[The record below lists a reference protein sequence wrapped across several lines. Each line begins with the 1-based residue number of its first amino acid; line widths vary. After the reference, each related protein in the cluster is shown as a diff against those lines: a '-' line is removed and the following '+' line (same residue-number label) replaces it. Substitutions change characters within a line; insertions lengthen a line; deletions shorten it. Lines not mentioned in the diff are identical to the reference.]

1 MTGPKPKTT
10 TALRKWMNANGVT
23 LRDLALLIEKNQGD
37 RVTPE
42 SVQHWVSGRR
52 PVPRRYR
59 RLVDIIIEF
68 QPTRAEPQKGAA
80 PMELRVY
87 IKR

>member
-1 MTGPKPKTT
+1 MAGPRPKKTT
-10 TALRKWMNANGVT
+10 PVRRWMDEQGVT
-23 LRDLALLIEKNQGD
+23 LADMAALIEQTEGE

-42 SVQHWVSGRR
+42 AVQHWVSGRR

-59 RLVDIIIEF
+59 RLVDILIEF
-68 QPTRAEPQKGAA
+68 HPTRTEPKPGAP

-87 IKR
+87 IKK